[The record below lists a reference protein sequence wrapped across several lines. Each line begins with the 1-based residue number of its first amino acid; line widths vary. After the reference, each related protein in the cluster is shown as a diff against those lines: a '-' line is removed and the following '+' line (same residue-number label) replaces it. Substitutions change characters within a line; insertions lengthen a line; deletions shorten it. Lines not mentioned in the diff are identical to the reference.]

1 MAHSTE
7 FWPPT
12 VSGFASEHHN
22 DAQSR
27 RCRGSD
33 VEHLNRAF
41 RSYGHF
47 RKYRS
52 CDPLLSQLI
61 SRNIMTV
68 AVSSPLVRSVRGPRE
83 PAIGTRLSSPGT
95 RLTLWLRYLLYGQTP
110 QATSGLRG
118 RPLGVAK
125 APCSLARSW
134 RMGWTRMT
142 FPSQE
147 ICTEPATMAT
157 STWRRPQLR
166 PTR

>member
-83 PAIGTRLSSPGT
+83 PAIGTRLCGLSVVRRTNP
-95 RLTLWLRYLLYGQTP
+95 TP
-110 QATSGLRG
+110 R
-118 RPLGVAK
+118 RF
-125 APCSLARSW
+125 R
-134 RMGWTRMT
+134 
-142 FPSQE
+142 
-147 ICTEPATMAT
+147 
-157 STWRRPQLR
+157 RRPQNRGSDLGERRVEMMGLEPTTPCLQSRCSSQLSYIPECR
-166 PTR
+166 PNTSTHKTQSGVEPSGAS